1 MRLSIQRQC
10 DGPDPKSPRLTCE
23 ERLEITTSVPDP
35 VNRETS
41 KQWTD
46 TWEQLATNIGWRR
59 TGGPGQTYAGG
70 LIVGDTQYA
79 IPSTR
84 CWVVCPRCAKL
95 MGLTGTGFDAF
106 PPEGPT

>member
-1 MRLSIQRQC
+1 MKLSIQRQC
-10 DGPDPKSPRLTCE
+10 DGLAEGRTECD
-23 ERLEITTSVPDP
+23 ERLEISMTVPDP

-46 TWEQLATNIGWRR
+46 TWEQLAANIGWRR
-59 TGGPGQTYAGG
+59 TGGPGQTYMGENLMIGG
-70 LIVGDTQYA
+70 TQYV

-84 CWVVCPRCAKL
+84 CWVVCPDCAKL
-95 MGLTGTGFDAF
+95 MRLTGTDFDAF